1 MYFVFNF
8 LLFCIYSIEKK
19 QKTKK
24 SKKKKKKQKTTP
36 TAASKG
42 GRLKETAVS
51 TDGSCVPTCRHCYNS
66 TAS

>member
-1 MYFVFNF
+1 LRKN
-8 LLFCIYSIEKK
+8 KK
-19 QKTKK
+19 QKN

-42 GRLKETAVS
+42 GRFKETAVS